1 MLRASSV
8 LDTPGCAATAM
19 VRCRRTARPPPSLRA
34 ADQAELELARFHL
47 ELRDALRLT
56 LTTALLGALP
66 RP

>member
-1 MLRASSV
+1 MRGHRDGALSAYS
-8 LDTPGCAATAM
+8 T
-19 VRCRRTARPPPSLRA
+19 PPPSLRA